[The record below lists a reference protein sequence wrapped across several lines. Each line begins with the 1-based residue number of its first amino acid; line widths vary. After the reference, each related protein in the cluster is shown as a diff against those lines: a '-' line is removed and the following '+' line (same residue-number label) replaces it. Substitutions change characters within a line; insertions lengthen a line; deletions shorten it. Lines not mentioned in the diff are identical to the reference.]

1 MSYDPSND
9 CGIRVPVF
17 DPEKFGVYAA
27 KMRAVAAMKGFGKT
41 LDMKFKT
48 KLPAK

>member
-9 CGIRVPVF
+9 CDMRVPVF
-17 DPEKFGVYAA
+17 DPEKFGLYAA
-27 KMRAVAAMKGFGKT
+27 KMRVVVVMKGINEA
-41 LDMKFKT
+41 LDMNFKL